1 MKEGTVIYVEGY
13 PSPFIVRYV
22 IERPVYLVR
31 CRAYY
36 SEAEY
41 EFPYY
46 KILQKRTNYGSE
58 KES

>member
-13 PSPFIVRYV
+13 SRPFIVRYV
-22 IERPVYLVR
+22 IKRPVYLVR

-46 KILQKRTNYGSE
+46 KILKKANHGS
-58 KES
+58 KKKS